1 MLEINKRHENQ
12 LAQAREENHIDIYIL
27 AVEHQRRMLL
37 SNLKHAQE
45 KIIIL
50 LSAALAKSGPLDF
63 PSEKKFSFIF
73 CPSKGFRAHV
83 SKMA

>member
-37 SNLKHAQE
+37 SNLKT
-45 KIIIL
+45 
-50 LSAALAKSGPLDF
+50 
-63 PSEKKFSFIF
+63 
-73 CPSKGFRAHV
+73 RA
-83 SKMA
+83 